1 MRTYFIA
8 ILVFLAPS
16 FLWAARNVSEGERT
30 LETLAELISGIS
42 QSQYVEDFVP
52 GAMYQAKVLLTA
64 HMTGLEKCLAEKQD
78 PKVFRQCLLAV
89 TSPLASKTWLES
101 TPAPECR

>member
-1 MRTYFIA
+1 MRTYSIA
-8 ILVFLAPS
+8 ILVFLVPT
-16 FLWAARNVSEGERT
+16 FLWAARGVSEGEQT
-30 LETLAELISGIS
+30 LTTLSELISGIS
-42 QSQYVEDFVP
+42 QSEYVQSFAP
-52 GAMYQAKVLLTA
+52 GAMYQAKVVLTA

-89 TSPLASKTWLES
+89 TSPVASKTWLES